1 MSFNQPS
8 LNLVTT
14 FKLFKFLEFWILLD
28 QIKPIN
34 NLRFQNHLWTKYS
47 NQLSQNKMFCLGMD
61 ILEAVA
67 VYLSFLVSSL
77 RVLKGFIS
85 VLSVA
90 IGVCQDLKWQ
100 TFTLFVAKSL
110 HLHLTLKRT
119 LKWNGNL
126 WIYFSTFSTQSFVP
140 NGQIV

>member
-8 LNLVTT
+8 PNLVTT

-34 NLRFQNHLWTKYS
+34 NLRFQNHLWTKYP
-47 NQLSQNKMFCLGMD
+47 NQLSQNKMFIWEWIFLKLC
-61 ILEAVA
+61 VA

-110 HLHLTLKRT
+110 HLHLTLKRA

-126 WIYFSTFSTQSFVP
+126 WIYFSTFLTLKFCS
-140 NGQIV
+140 